1 MMDTAATRYQQAK
14 DRVEMKLGLLIH
26 AVVFTVVNIGLFVA
40 AGGVNI
46 AAGHFWGWGIG
57 LAVHAGYVIATG
69 ADGWV
74 ERLIQ
79 REATRGQR

>member
-1 MMDTAATRYQQAK
+1 MDGTSTRYQQAK
-14 DRVEMKLGLLIH
+14 DRVEMKVGLLIH
-26 AVVFTVVNIGLFVA
+26 AVAFAVVNIGLFVA
-40 AGGVNI
+40 AGGADI
-46 AAGHFWGWGIG
+46 TAGHFWGWGIG
-57 LAVHAGYVIATG
+57 LAVHAGYVVATR